1 MESCGKKWGKPLK
14 SVENS
19 MFIGEFNYKIDAKK
33 RLAVPAKFRDDL
45 GGKVVVTR
53 GLDGCLFL
61 YTLEEWKK
69 LAEKISSLPLSQS
82 DARSFARVMLAG
94 AMELELDSSGRI
106 LLPDYL
112 KEYADLDKEVII
124 AGVYNRMEI
133 WDKDAWEEYKDE
145 AESEVG
151 DVAEGLKELGV

>member
-1 MESCGKKWGKPLK
+1 
-14 SVENS
+14 

-61 YTLEEWKK
+61 YTLEEWEK

-94 AMELELDSSGRI
+94 AMELELDNSGRI

-112 KEYADLDKEVII
+112 KEYADLEKEVIF

-133 WDKDAWEEYKDE
+133 WDKDKWEGYKNE
-145 AESEVG
+145 AENEVG

>member
-1 MESCGKKWGKPLK
+1 
-14 SVENS
+14 

-45 GGKVVVTR
+45 DGKVVVTR

-61 YTLEEWKK
+61 YTMEEWEK

-94 AMELELDSSGRI
+94 AMELEIDNSGRI

-112 KEYADLDKEVII
+112 KEYADLEKEVII

-133 WDKDAWEEYKDE
+133 WDKDKWEDYKNE

>member
-1 MESCGKKWGKPLK
+1 
-14 SVENS
+14 

>member
-1 MESCGKKWGKPLK
+1 
-14 SVENS
+14 
-19 MFIGEFNYKIDAKK
+19 MFIGEFNYKIDSKK

-45 GGKVVVTR
+45 DGKVVVTR

-61 YTLEEWKK
+61 YTLEEWEK

-82 DARSFARVMLAG
+82 NARSFARVMLAG
-94 AMELELDSSGRI
+94 AMELEIDSSGRI

-112 KEYADLDKEVII
+112 KEYADLEKEVTI

-133 WDKDAWEEYKDE
+133 WSKEKWEEYKSE

>member
-1 MESCGKKWGKPLK
+1 
-14 SVENS
+14 
-19 MFIGEFNYKIDAKK
+19 MFIGEFNYKIDSKK

-45 GGKVVVTR
+45 DGKVVVTR

-61 YTLEEWKK
+61 YTLKEWEK

-82 DARSFARVMLAG
+82 NARSFARVMLAG
-94 AMELELDSSGRI
+94 AMELEIDSSGRI

-112 KEYADLDKEVII
+112 KEYADLEKEVTI

-133 WDKDAWEEYKDE
+133 WSKEKWEEYKSE

>member
-1 MESCGKKWGKPLK
+1 
-14 SVENS
+14 

-45 GGKVVVTR
+45 DGKVVVTR

-61 YTLEEWKK
+61 YTLDEWKK
-69 LAEKISSLPLSQS
+69 LAEKISSLPLAQS

-94 AMELELDSSGRI
+94 AMEVEIDGSGRI

-112 KEYADLDKEVII
+112 KEYADLEKEVTI

-133 WDKDAWEEYKDE
+133 WNKDKWEEYKTQT
-145 AESEVG
+145 ESEVG
-151 DVAEGLKELGV
+151 DIAEGLKELGV

>member
-1 MESCGKKWGKPLK
+1 
-14 SVENS
+14 

-61 YTLEEWKK
+61 YTLEEWEK

-112 KEYADLDKEVII
+112 KEYADLEKEVII

-133 WDKDAWEEYKDE
+133 WDKETWEDYKDE

>member
-1 MESCGKKWGKPLK
+1 
-14 SVENS
+14 

-61 YTLEEWKK
+61 YTLEEWEK

-106 LLPDYL
+106 LLPNYL
-112 KEYADLDKEVII
+112 KEYADLEKEVII

-133 WDKDAWEEYKDE
+133 WDKETWEDYKDE

>member
-1 MESCGKKWGKPLK
+1 
-14 SVENS
+14 
-19 MFIGEFNYKIDAKK
+19 MFIGEFNYKIDSKK

-45 GGKVVVTR
+45 DGKVVVTR

-61 YTLEEWKK
+61 YTLEEWEK

-82 DARSFARVMLAG
+82 NARSFARVMLAG
-94 AMELELDSSGRI
+94 AMELEIDSSGRI

-112 KEYADLDKEVII
+112 KEYADLEKEVTI

-133 WDKDAWEEYKDE
+133 WDKDEWEDYKEE
-145 AESEVG
+145 AESDVG

>member
-1 MESCGKKWGKPLK
+1 
-14 SVENS
+14 

-45 GGKVVVTR
+45 DGKVVVTR

-61 YTLEEWKK
+61 YQLDEWRK
-69 LAEKISSLPLSQS
+69 LAEKISNLPLSQA

-94 AMELELDSSGRI
+94 AMEVEIDSSGRI
-106 LLPDYL
+106 LIPDYL
-112 KEYADLDKEVII
+112 KEYADLEKEITI

-133 WDKDAWEEYKDE
+133 WDKDKWEDYKE
-145 AESEVG
+145 KTESEVG
-151 DVAEGLKELGV
+151 DIAEELKELGV

>member
-1 MESCGKKWGKPLK
+1 
-14 SVENS
+14 

-45 GGKVVVTR
+45 DGKVVVTR

-61 YTLEEWKK
+61 YTIDEWEK
-69 LAEKISSLPLSQS
+69 LAEKISNLPLSQS
-82 DARSFARVMLAG
+82 NARSFARVMLAG
-94 AMELELDSSGRI
+94 AMELEIDSSGRI

-112 KEYADLDKEVII
+112 KDYADLEKEVTI

-133 WDKDAWEEYKDE
+133 WSKEKWEDYKNE

>member
-1 MESCGKKWGKPLK
+1 
-14 SVENS
+14 
-19 MFIGEFNYKIDAKK
+19 MFIGEFNYKIDSKK

-45 GGKVVVTR
+45 DGKVVVTR

-61 YTLEEWKK
+61 YTLDEWEK
-69 LAEKISSLPLSQS
+69 LAEKISSLPLSQAN
-82 DARSFARVMLAG
+82 ARSFARVMLAG

-112 KEYADLDKEVII
+112 KEYADLEKDVVI

-133 WDKDAWEEYKDE
+133 WDKDEWEDYKEE
-145 AESEVG
+145 AESDVG

>member
-1 MESCGKKWGKPLK
+1 
-14 SVENS
+14 
-19 MFIGEFNYKIDAKK
+19 MFIGEFNYKIDSKK

-45 GGKVVVTR
+45 DGKVVVTR

-61 YTLEEWKK
+61 YTLEEWEK

-82 DARSFARVMLAG
+82 NARSFARVMLAG
-94 AMELELDSSGRI
+94 AMELEIDSSGRI

-112 KEYADLDKEVII
+112 KEYADLEKEVTI

-133 WDKDAWEEYKDE
+133 WSKEKWEDYKSE